1 MTSEK
6 RTGPARRLLVVVR
19 AQLAIDRTQLV
30 PAEHRR
36 RAVQVWAWV
45 AIGVLFAAGW
55 GRGTVAAIAILL
67 GEAPHSLPLGPETI
81 GLQVRNLLID
91 VAIVVAAIVALVLFR
106 RVPTPRSAFPK
117 IRPSTSWRAFF
128 VAPLPVVFG
137 FGLLGVANSI
147 TGTGQGYP
155 HPDIEGWPA
164 LLLYAASGGMAG
176 PTEEL
181 VLLALVVTAL
191 RRAGYSWRVVCIVA
205 VIVRVPFHL
214 YYGWGAI
221 FLAVWAV
228 LMVVLYRRVGTTVP
242 IAAAHAMWDITGTPG
257 FTEIGTIVKITC
269 ILVGI
274 AVLGFTAQR
283 ALDRLDTATPDG
295 DEPPR

>member
-1 MTSEK
+1 M
-6 RTGPARRLLVVVR
+6 
-19 AQLAIDRTQLV
+19 
-30 PAEHRR
+30 
-36 RAVQVWAWV
+36 
-45 AIGVLFAAGW
+45 
-55 GRGTVAAIAILL
+55 
-67 GEAPHSLPLGPETI
+67 
-81 GLQVRNLLID
+81 
-91 VAIVVAAIVALVLFR
+91 
-106 RVPTPRSAFPK
+106 
-117 IRPSTSWRAFF
+117 
-128 VAPLPVVFG
+128 FG
-137 FGLLGVANSI
+137 FGLLSVANSV

-155 HPDIEGWPA
+155 HPSVEGWPA

-205 VIVRVPFHL
+205 VVVRVPFHL

-228 LMVVLYRRVGTTVP
+228 LMVALYRRVGTAVP